1 MEINWSSF
9 PVIVVGK
16 IILRMDTVREA
27 DSWDG
32 VLYGEKWKIAKPVG
46 KPKKTHL
53 IKKRART
60 LLFILI

>member
-1 MEINWSSF
+1 MT
-9 PVIVVGK
+9 VVGK